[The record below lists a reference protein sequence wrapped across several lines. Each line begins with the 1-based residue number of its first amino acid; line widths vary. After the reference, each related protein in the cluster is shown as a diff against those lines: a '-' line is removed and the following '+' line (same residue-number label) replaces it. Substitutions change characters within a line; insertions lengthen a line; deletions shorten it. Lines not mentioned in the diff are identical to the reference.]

1 MGDINTMAGKNMN
14 YFLMDSTPNGRI
26 KCTLAN
32 WTGVAYKIPRV
43 KLVDCKNIDY
53 LKQSGVY
60 FLFSKGDGD
69 KPLVYVGQSGTRKN
83 GEGILNRLKEHHASP
98 KQGLEDWYEAVAF
111 TTSNNIF
118 GATEISWLENRFF
131 ALALTANRYEAKNGN
146 EPNAGNVTEEK
157 ESELEEYVEYAKIV
171 MGVLGHLVFEPLVQ
185 NRAIHNTD
193 HEEDDDNLEFF
204 MEQKMQNTGM
214 TVKAKCKRSSEGYI
228 VLRGSVINSKTNEK
242 TCSGVAKKAR
252 EKAKIDENYT
262 LLEDVLFS
270 SPSAA
275 SMFVTG
281 ASSNGYTA
289 WKTAD
294 GKTLKDVETSE
305 ANEL

>member
-1 MGDINTMAGKNMN
+1 M
-14 YFLMDSTPNGRI
+14 
-26 KCTLAN
+26 
-32 WTGVAYKIPRV
+32 
-43 KLVDCKNIDY
+43 
-53 LKQSGVY
+53 
-60 FLFSKGDGD
+60 
-69 KPLVYVGQSGTRKN
+69 
-83 GEGILNRLKEHHASP
+83 
-98 KQGLEDWYEAVAF
+98 
-111 TTSNNIF
+111 
-118 GATEISWLENRFF
+118 
-131 ALALTANRYEAKNGN
+131 
-146 EPNAGNVTEEK
+146 
-157 ESELEEYVEYAKIV
+157 

-185 NRAIHNTD
+185 NRTIHNTD

-252 EKAKIDENYT
+252 EKAKVDENYT

-305 ANEL
+305 ADEL

>member
-1 MGDINTMAGKNMN
+1 
-14 YFLMDSTPNGRI
+14 
-26 KCTLAN
+26 
-32 WTGVAYKIPRV
+32 
-43 KLVDCKNIDY
+43 
-53 LKQSGVY
+53 
-60 FLFSKGDGD
+60 
-69 KPLVYVGQSGTRKN
+69 
-83 GEGILNRLKEHHASP
+83 
-98 KQGLEDWYEAVAF
+98 
-111 TTSNNIF
+111 
-118 GATEISWLENRFF
+118 
-131 ALALTANRYEAKNGN
+131 
-146 EPNAGNVTEEK
+146 
-157 ESELEEYVEYAKIV
+157 

-185 NRAIHNTD
+185 NRTMQNAACK
-193 HEEDDDNLEFF
+193 ESDDYLEFS
-204 MEQKMQNTGM
+204 MEQKMQNSVI
-214 TVKAKCKRSSEGYI
+214 TVKAKCKRSSEVYV

-252 EKAKIDENYT
+252 VSAKVDENNV

-305 ANEL
+305 ADEL

>member
-1 MGDINTMAGKNMN
+1 MSGKNMN
-14 YFLMDSTPNGRI
+14 YFLMDGTPNGRI

-32 WTGVAYKIPRV
+32 WTGVAYKIPRI

-60 FLFSKGDGD
+60 FLFSKGNGD

-98 KQGLEDWYEAVAF
+98 KQGLEDWYEAIAF

-131 ALALTANRYEAKNGN
+131 SLAVNANRYEAKNGN

-185 NRAIHNTD
+185 NRTSHDTECA
-193 HEEDDDNLEFF
+193 DNDENLLFY

-214 TVKAKCKRSSEGYI
+214 TVKAKCRRSSEGYI
-228 VLRGSVINSKTNEK
+228 VLRGSVINSKINDK

-252 EKAKIDENYT
+252 ENAKVDENYT

-289 WKTAD
+289 WKTAE
-294 GKTLKDVETSE
+294 GRTLKDVETSE
-305 ANEL
+305 AEEL

>member
-1 MGDINTMAGKNMN
+1 MATRGKSINL
-14 YFLMDSTPNGRI
+14 FLMDGEPSGRI

-32 WTGVAYKIPRV
+32 WTGVAYKIPRTA
-43 KLVDCKNIDY
+43 LDLCKERDD
-53 LKQSGVY
+53 LKQSGIY
-60 FLFSKGDGD
+60 FLFGISDQTGSNV
-69 KPLVYVGQSGTRKN
+69 VYVGQAGARKN
-83 GEGILNRLKEHHASP
+83 GEGLLYRLQEHKRNP
-98 KQGLEDWYEAVAF
+98 DKDYWTEAVVF
-111 TTSNNIF
+111 TTSNNSF
-118 GATEISWLENRFF
+118 GPTEISYLENRFCG
-131 ALALTANRYEAKNGN
+131 LAIAANRYEIKNGN
-146 EPNAGNVTEEK
+146 DPTQGNITEEK
-157 ESELEEYVEYAKIV
+157 EIELEEYVEYAKIV

-185 NRAIHNTD
+185 NRPIPNTG

-228 VLRGSVINSKTNEK
+228 VLRGSIINSKTNEK

-252 EKAKIDENYT
+252 EKAKFDENYK

-289 WKTAD
+289 WKTAI
-294 GKTLKDVETSE
+294 GKTLKDIETSE
-305 ANEL
+305 ADEL

>member
-1 MGDINTMAGKNMN
+1 MG
-14 YFLMDSTPNGRI
+14 FPLSTPV
-26 KCTLAN
+26 LSA
-32 WTGVAYKIPRV
+32 
-43 KLVDCKNIDY
+43 
-53 LKQSGVY
+53 
-60 FLFSKGDGD
+60 
-69 KPLVYVGQSGTRKN
+69 
-83 GEGILNRLKEHHASP
+83 
-98 KQGLEDWYEAVAF
+98 
-111 TTSNNIF
+111 
-118 GATEISWLENRFF
+118 
-131 ALALTANRYEAKNGN
+131 
-146 EPNAGNVTEEK
+146 
-157 ESELEEYVEYAKIV
+157 VEYAKIV

-252 EKAKIDENYT
+252 EKAKVDENNI

-289 WKTAD
+289 WKTAE

-305 ANEL
+305 AEEI

>member
-131 ALALTANRYEAKNGN
+131 ALALTA
-146 EPNAGNVTEEK
+146 GNVTEEK

-185 NRAIHNTD
+185 NRTIHNTD

-252 EKAKIDENYT
+252 EKAKVDGNYT

-305 ANEL
+305 ADEL

>member
-1 MGDINTMAGKNMN
+1 MWPSLRRSAG
-14 YFLMDSTPNGRI
+14 
-26 KCTLAN
+26 AN
-32 WTGVAYKIPRV
+32 ERSLLTH
-43 KLVDCKNIDY
+43 KLV
-53 LKQSGVY
+53 Q
-60 FLFSKGDGD
+60 
-69 KPLVYVGQSGTRKN
+69 
-83 GEGILNRLKEHHASP
+83 RLGADHP

-131 ALALTANRYEAKNGN
+131 ALAVNVNRYEAKNGN

-252 EKAKIDENYT
+252 EKAKVDENYT

-305 ANEL
+305 ADEL

>member
-1 MGDINTMAGKNMN
+1 M
-14 YFLMDSTPNGRI
+14 
-26 KCTLAN
+26 
-32 WTGVAYKIPRV
+32 
-43 KLVDCKNIDY
+43 
-53 LKQSGVY
+53 
-60 FLFSKGDGD
+60 
-69 KPLVYVGQSGTRKN
+69 
-83 GEGILNRLKEHHASP
+83 
-98 KQGLEDWYEAVAF
+98 
-111 TTSNNIF
+111 
-118 GATEISWLENRFF
+118 
-131 ALALTANRYEAKNGN
+131 
-146 EPNAGNVTEEK
+146 
-157 ESELEEYVEYAKIV
+157 EYAKIV

-185 NRAIHNTD
+185 NRTIHNTD

-252 EKAKIDENYT
+252 EKAKVDENYT

-289 WKTAD
+289 WKTAE
-294 GKTLKDVETSE
+294 GRTLKDVETSE
-305 ANEL
+305 AEEL